1 MLITEQKPVLF
12 IHEYLNKIDTS
23 SHFLLGLIN
32 DILDLSKI
40 ENGEM
45 FVLFLCLLLLKAYRG
60 WKTIRQNTDTVI
72 SLICFLYIK
81 TKTVIVTW
89 LILPMRWRG
98 SFSPSLNCIL
108 MILDLGIHP

>member
-12 IHEYLNKIDTS
+12 IHKYINKIDTS

-45 FVLFLCLLLLKAYRG
+45 TLHESPFTKDKVWFVLFLCLLLLKAYRG

-72 SLICFLYIK
+72 SLICFYIY
-81 TKTVIVTW
+81 I
-89 LILPMRWRG
+89 
-98 SFSPSLNCIL
+98 NEDCDC
-108 MILDLGIHP
+108 DLAYFTDEMARKL

>member
-1 MLITEQKPVLF
+1 MLFTEQKPVLF

-45 FVLFLCLLLLKAYRG
+45 FVLFLCLLLLKAHRV
-60 WKTIRQNTDTVI
+60 WKTIRQNADTVI
-72 SLICFLYIK
+72 FLICFYIYK
-81 TKTVIVTW
+81 
-89 LILPMRWRG
+89 
-98 SFSPSLNCIL
+98 NEDCDC
-108 MILDLGIHP
+108 DLAYFTDEMARKL

>member
-72 SLICFLYIK
+72 FLIWFFIYKNEDYDC
-81 TKTVIVTW
+81 
-89 LILPMRWRG
+89 
-98 SFSPSLNCIL
+98 
-108 MILDLGIHP
+108 DLAYFTDEMARKL

>member
-1 MLITEQKPVLF
+1 MLFTEQKPVLF

-45 FVLFLCLLLLKAYRG
+45 TLHESPFTKEEFKDSIEKILESGMNCHMAKPIDPPVLYRTILKYLEN
-60 WKTIRQNTDTVI
+60 K
-72 SLICFLYIK
+72 
-81 TKTVIVTW
+81 
-89 LILPMRWRG
+89 
-98 SFSPSLNCIL
+98 
-108 MILDLGIHP
+108 

>member
-72 SLICFLYIK
+72 SLICIYIY
-81 TKTVIVTW
+81 I
-89 LILPMRWRG
+89 
-98 SFSPSLNCIL
+98 NEDCDC
-108 MILDLGIHP
+108 DLAYFTDEMARKL